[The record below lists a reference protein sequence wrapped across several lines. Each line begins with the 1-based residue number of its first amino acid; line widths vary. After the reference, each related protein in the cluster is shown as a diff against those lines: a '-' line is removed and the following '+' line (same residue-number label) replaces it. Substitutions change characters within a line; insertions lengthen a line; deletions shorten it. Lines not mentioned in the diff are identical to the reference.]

1 MGDRVTKRDVAAE
14 KLRKKQDRK
23 ARMKKFKAIKA
34 ARKAARA
41 AAAKQ
46 AALNLKAASKA
57 TAKDSVVAPPEVPA
71 SPEPAKISPAKP
83 ILRETVPVVN
93 PRGEEDKQKQRVI
106 NALERDVAELSLLS
120 APSGEQSI
128 EIERIRREVD
138 ELKRDLYANLGAWQR
153 LLLARHPQRPYTDDY
168 IRILFEDFF
177 EIHGDRNFSDDP
189 ALITGMAKFHGKPV
203 MIVGNQKGRDTKQRL
218 ARNFGQA
225 KPEGYRKALRA
236 MQLAAKFGRPIFV
249 FVDTPGA
256 YPGVDA
262 EERGQAEAI
271 AHNLREMSRLPV
283 PILVIITGE
292 GGSGGALA
300 IAIGDRVYMLEN
312 SVYSV
317 ISPEGCA
324 SIMWRDAS
332 KAEIAAQA
340 LKITAPDLLEMRL
353 IDDIVPEP
361 EGGAHYDHQAA
372 AKMLEPFMVRA
383 LDELSSLSPRE
394 LIDRRYQKFR
404 QMGQFFAQN

>member
-1 MGDRVTKRDVAAE
+1 MTKQQILAE
-14 KLRKKQDRK
+14 KLRKRRERK
-23 ARMKKFKAIKA
+23 ARMKKFRAIKA
-34 ARKAARA
+34 ARRAARE
-41 AAAKQ
+41 AAAK
-46 AALNLKAASKA
+46 KAASNQGADARVTTKST
-57 TAKDSVVAPPEVPA
+57 TASSKQGADSPA
-71 SPEPAKISPAKP
+71 SAKQHA
-83 ILRETVPVVN
+83 LRHGASEKMTAST
-93 PRGEEDKQKQRVI
+93 RGEQDKQKQRVI
-106 NALERDVAELSLLS
+106 DALERDVAELSLLS
-120 APSGEQSI
+120 APTGDQSG

-138 ELKRDLYANLGAWQR
+138 ELKRDLYTHLGAWQR
-153 LLLARHPQRPYTDDY
+153 LLLARHPQRPYTDDF
-168 IRILFEDFF
+168 IRLLFEDFS
-177 EIHGDRNFSDDP
+177 EIHGDRSFADDP
-189 ALITGMAKFHGKPV
+189 ALLTGIAKFHGKPV
-203 MIVGNQKGRDTKQRL
+203 MIVGSQKGRDTKQRL

-236 MQLAAKFGRPIFV
+236 MQLAAKFGRPIVV

-256 YPGVDA
+256 YPGVGA

-271 AHNLREMSRLPV
+271 AFNLREMSRLPV
-283 PILVIITGE
+283 PILITITGE

-340 LKITAPDLLEMRL
+340 LKITAPDLLELKL
-353 IDDIVPEP
+353 IDEIVPEP

-372 AKMLEPFMVRA
+372 AKLLEPFLVRA
-383 LDELSSLSPRE
+383 LDELSSLSSRE
-394 LIDRRYQKFR
+394 LIDQRYEKFR
-404 QMGQFFAQN
+404 RMGQFFA